1 MPDSTLHVDDDDR
14 YGRLRL
20 IPWWDQQRLRHACA
34 LVVGAGALGNEVLK
48 NLALVGVG
56 HLIVVDFDVVE
67 PANLARSV
75 LFRARDRG
83 RLKAEVAA
91 EAVRELNPDLHVT
104 AIPGNVLTAVGLG
117 IFRDAD
123 VVVGCLDNREA
134 RLWVNRAC
142 WKVSTP
148 WVDGGIQELN
158 GVVKV
163 FTPPDSPCYECG
175 MTENDYRL
183 INLRYSCPLLRQEDL
198 AAGRVPTVPTIA
210 SLIGGLQAQEALKL
224 IHGIPVAGGEAFVF
238 NGVVSQSYRT
248 QFQRREDCLSHE
260 TYTPPVE
267 LPLQAHR
274 HTAADL
280 FAEAR
285 RHLGAPGPA
294 IVAGSRPGRFPGV
307 PAVRHARAGFSAV
320 GAGRD
325 PPGGLPAVRRTVTAR
340 DRACRGSEF
349 GTCQPVADV
358 AGDSPLRY
366 RARRKPRDGRRVP
379 AGGRSEGKFFPWP
392 TKLNLAKSN
401 RRGIRSGCVRIATSS
416 TLSCRAGPR
425 RRTICRSSSIW
436 MRYGTWRP
444 MRCPTPASSWAAC
457 CWAGSTRTRNTSLS
471 S

>member
-14 YGRLRL
+14 YARLRL
-20 IPWWDQQRLRHACA
+20 IPWWDQPRLQRACA

-56 HLIVVDFDVVE
+56 HLIVVDLDVVE
-67 PANLARSV
+67 PANLTRSV
-75 LFRARDRG
+75 LFRAGDRG
-83 RLKAEVAA
+83 RFKAEVAA

-104 AIPGNVLTAVGLG
+104 AIAGNVLTAVGLG
-117 IFRDAD
+117 VFRDAD

-148 WVDGGIQELN
+148 WVDGGIQELS

-224 IHGIPVAGGEAFVF
+224 IHGVPVAGGEAFVF
-238 NGVVSQSYRT
+238 NGTVSQSYRT
-248 QFQRREDCLSHE
+248 RFQRREDCLSHE
-260 TYTPPVE
+260 TYAPPVE
-267 LPLQAHR
+267 LPLQAQR

-285 RHLGAPGPA
+285 RHLGAAEDLQLSLDRDLVVSLACQRCGTREPVFQPLALVGIRRAVCPQCGELSQPQ
-294 IVAGSRPGRFPGV
+294 IVHAVKANSELANESLTSLGIPPYDIVRVVSRETEGV
-307 PAVRHARAGFSAV
+307 F
-320 GAGRD
+320 
-325 PPGGLPAVRRTVTAR
+325 LL
-340 DRACRGSEF
+340 
-349 GTCQPVADV
+349 
-358 AGDSPLRY
+358 AGD
-366 RARRKPRDGRRVP
+366 
-379 AGGRSEGKFFPWP
+379 AGER
-392 TKLNLAKSN
+392 
-401 RRGIRSGCVRIATSS
+401 
-416 TLSCRAGPR
+416 
-425 RRTICRSSSIW
+425 
-436 MRYGTWRP
+436 
-444 MRCPTPASSWAAC
+444 
-457 CWAGSTRTRNTSLS
+457 
-471 S
+471 